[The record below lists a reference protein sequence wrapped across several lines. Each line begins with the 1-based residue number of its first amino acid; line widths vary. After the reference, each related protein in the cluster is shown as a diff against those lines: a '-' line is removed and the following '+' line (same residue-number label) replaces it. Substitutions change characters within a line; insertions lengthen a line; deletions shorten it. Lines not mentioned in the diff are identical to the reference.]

1 MRIPKILALLTVA
14 LCITIF
20 SCKKD
25 DAVGTPDYKTLIQGK
40 WLWYKTITTSSQPN
54 QYDTFYNQG
63 MFKQF
68 FANGTV
74 VTSYNN
80 TTSSTEKYFITG
92 SKLGQTYNNGADTAY
107 SDIVTFNG
115 GAFTIYDRAVY
126 NNVNPP
132 AVVEYWHYFVK

>member
-1 MRIPKILALLTVA
+1 MKTKKALVLLTLV
-14 LCITIF
+14 LSITIF
-20 SCKKD
+20 ACKKD
-25 DAVGTPDYKTLIQGK
+25 DANSTPDYSTLIQGK

-54 QYDTFYNQG
+54 QYDTFYNQA

-74 VTSYNN
+74 INSQGNS
-80 TTSSTEKYFITG
+80 TTSTEKYFITG
-92 SKLGQTYNNGADTAY
+92 NKLGQTYNNGNDTAY
-107 SDIVTFNG
+107 SDIVSINS
-115 GAFTIYDRAVY
+115 GAFTIYDKVVY